1 MSTDTIQEQQARLD
15 AERKHY
21 AGQSAQWRDIG
32 INAVAA
38 AAPYS
43 PARDDKAKAAEE
55 RKVVTLRDIDFLAA

>member
-1 MSTDTIQEQQARLD
+1 MSTNSVQEQQARLD

-21 AGQSAQWRDIG
+21 AGQAAQWRDIG

-43 PARDDKAKAAEE
+43 PARDEKPKDAQ
-55 RKVVTLRDIDFLAA
+55 KVVTLRDIEFLAA

>member
-1 MSTDTIQEQQARLD
+1 MSTNSVQEQQARLD

-21 AGQSAQWRDIG
+21 AGQAGQWREIG

-43 PARDDKAKAAEE
+43 PARDEKPKAGDAP
-55 RKVVTLRDIDFLAA
+55 KVVTLRDIEFLAA